1 MQAVSISALKHN
13 PAQAPRQGKQ
23 GPVLVL
29 VLVLNRDNPDALFD
43 RPGDRRPV
51 EGPGRVR
58 RGGHRPVP

>member
-1 MQAVSISALKHN
+1 MQAVSISALTHN
-13 PAQAPRQGKQ
+13 PAQAPRQAKQ
-23 GPVLVL
+23 GP